1 MKRTVDD
8 NPEETYLAI
17 ASMLNRFKIGY
28 MHIAEADWDDAP
40 QMPISFKMAIR
51 EAYSGLLIYAGK
63 YDTERAEKALT
74 EGWADMIG
82 FGRPFVAN
90 PDLTYRLAKVSFRTN
105 NMF

>member
-1 MKRTVDD
+1 
-8 NPEETYLAI
+8 
-17 ASMLNRFKIGY
+17 

-82 FGRPFVAN
+82 FGRLNSRKFQRVCKKHFAQEKG
-90 PDLTYRLAKVSFRTN
+90 AIH
-105 NMF
+105 